1 MKNKKKVILTDFRE
15 NFAKELRKN
24 SKNLDYFIKDSV
36 EQYEKDGDFSIFLE
50 NLRVAAMA
58 VGMSKV
64 SKKVKITRDA
74 LYKSLSK
81 EGNPSS
87 RTLNAL
93 LETIG
98 IKIHYSYQSS
108 K

>member
-1 MKNKKKVILTDFRE
+1 MKNKIILTDFRE

-24 SKNLDYFIKDSV
+24 PKNLDYFIKDSV
-36 EQYEKDGDFSIFLE
+36 EQYEKDGDFNIFLE

-64 SKKVKITRDA
+64 SKKVKVTRDA
-74 LYKSLSK
+74 LYKSLFK

-87 RTLNAL
+87 RTWNAL
-93 LETIG
+93 LEAVG
-98 IKIHYSYQSS
+98 IKTHYSYHPAR
-108 K
+108 

>member
-1 MKNKKKVILTDFRE
+1 LQKK
-15 NFAKELRKN
+15 LRKN
-24 SKNLDYFIKDSV
+24 PKNLNCFIKNFV
-36 EQYEKDGDFSIFLE
+36 EQYEKDGDFNIFLE

-58 VGMSKV
+58 VGMSNV

-81 EGNPSS
+81 DGNPSS

-93 LETIG
+93 LESMG
-98 IKIHYSYQSS
+98 IKIRYSYQSAR
-108 K
+108 